1 MASELIETVILAL
14 SMVFLLTTGAIL
26 VIKGQNKNDKAQI
39 WLGVSFFSLLILYI
53 VWGLGLFERYY
64 TVYIIQLFVFI
75 AATFFG
81 KAAFYQNRKSAF
93 PYIMIGTILVGLIQ
107 VIQKV
112 FEHHGIFPDFFAQ
125 DYYIHIDNLL
135 SILWTAIPFGWMA
148 HAARKARKDLKTQDV
163 EPWILRRLTLI
174 EISAVVEIFVS
185 VPDLIKHAIDVNW
198 DQSMWYLQIAIITT
212 FTVINFF
219 AWAMPSWFKELLNK
233 GKKEK
238 TVAQIESEDETKMSE
253 DAIMQELMEVY
264 QT

>member
-112 FEHHGIFPDFFAQ
+112 F
-125 DYYIHIDNLL
+125 
-135 SILWTAIPFGWMA
+135 
-148 HAARKARKDLKTQDV
+148 
-163 EPWILRRLTLI
+163 
-174 EISAVVEIFVS
+174 
-185 VPDLIKHAIDVNW
+185 
-198 DQSMWYLQIAIITT
+198 
-212 FTVINFF
+212 
-219 AWAMPSWFKELLNK
+219 
-233 GKKEK
+233 
-238 TVAQIESEDETKMSE
+238 
-253 DAIMQELMEVY
+253 
-264 QT
+264 